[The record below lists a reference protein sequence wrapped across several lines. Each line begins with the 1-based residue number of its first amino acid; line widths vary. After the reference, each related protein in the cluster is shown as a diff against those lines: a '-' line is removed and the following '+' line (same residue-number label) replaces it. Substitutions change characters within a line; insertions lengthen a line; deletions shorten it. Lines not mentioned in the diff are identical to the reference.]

1 MFDNNFKILP
11 KALDAYTQRQ
21 KAIAQNIAN
30 FDTPNYK
37 RKYVSFENELQKA
50 LSDTD
55 NLKLKTTDSRHINNT
70 PSLEKVQAQTLIDK
84 NKSNRNDGNN
94 VDIDIETTEMV
105 QNNLRYTTVSRLMTY
120 VINRYNTAIKR

>member
-37 RKYVSFENELQKA
+37 RKYVSFEDELQKA
-50 LSDTD
+50 IGDT
-55 NLKLKTTDSRHINNT
+55 NELKLKTTNSRHINNT
-70 PSLEKVQAQTLIDK
+70 PSLKKVQAQTLVDN

-94 VDIDIETTEMV
+94 VDIDVETTEMV

-120 VINRYNTAIKR
+120 AINRYNTAIKR